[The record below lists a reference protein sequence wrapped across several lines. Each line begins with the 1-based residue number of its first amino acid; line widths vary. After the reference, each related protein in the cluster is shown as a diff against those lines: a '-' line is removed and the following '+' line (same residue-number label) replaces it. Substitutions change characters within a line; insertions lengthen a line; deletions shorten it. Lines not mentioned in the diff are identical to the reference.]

1 MESWIYRGEDGAVV
15 WHVENDGYPAV
26 YCGLDPVDI
35 VITSEKFGRGATRLQ
50 SLCGGKGVARAWSK
64 CLSGSR
70 DRRGWRH

>member
-35 VITSEKFGRGATRLQ
+35 VITSEKFGRGLRGS
-50 SLCGGKGVARAWSK
+50 SLYAEVKVLLALGRSA
-64 CLSGSR
+64 
-70 DRRGWRH
+70 